1 MPPIRP
7 DENPHDLVSTFEEVL
22 DAVSK
27 DIYTAIPS
35 LISTYDTASR
45 RARIRPA
52 LRRVEVDGRA
62 FDRPAVEDV
71 PVVWPGGRRMH
82 RARATLKEDDAGL
95 LGVFRCAAS
104 TGSST
109 PTSLR
114 IRTSMGRSRPKDA
127 VALPWFGKKE
137 DLTAPRGGF
146 VDGFTIQ
153 SDDGELSAR
162 VDTENRV
169 VELQNGDDVRVR
181 ALRG

>member
-1 MPPIRP
+1 MPPIRA

-35 LISTYDTASR
+35 LISTYDDASR

-62 FDRPAVEDV
+62 FERPAVEDV
-71 PVVWPGGRRMH
+71 PVVWPGGGGCTAHGR
-82 RARATLKEDDAGL
+82 LKEDDPVL
-95 LGVFRCAAS
+95 TVF
-104 TGSST
+104 
-109 PTSLR
+109 
-114 IRTSMGRSRPKDA
+114 SMRGINGFLDTHELADQDVDGTLSPKDA

-153 SDDGELSAR
+153 SDDGELSR
-162 VDTENRV
+162 SRGHREP
-169 VELQNGDDVRVR
+169 GCR
-181 ALRG
+181 APERR